1 MSRKTIK
8 KVVRVY
14 YSHFKY
20 CYEKQLLKNPELEG
34 KVVIKFLIGADG
46 KVQKAE
52 IAETT
57 IKNAELEK
65 CMIGAAKRMKFP
77 KPLGGGVVD
86 VKYPFVFKAA
96 K

>member
-1 MSRKTIK
+1 MFSNYVSKS
-8 KVVRVY
+8 VV
-14 YSHFKY
+14 
-20 CYEKQLLKNPELEG
+20 EELIKNPELEG

-52 IAETT
+52 VAETT
-57 IKNAELEK
+57 IKSAELEK
-65 CMIGAAKRMKFP
+65 CMIGAARRMRFP